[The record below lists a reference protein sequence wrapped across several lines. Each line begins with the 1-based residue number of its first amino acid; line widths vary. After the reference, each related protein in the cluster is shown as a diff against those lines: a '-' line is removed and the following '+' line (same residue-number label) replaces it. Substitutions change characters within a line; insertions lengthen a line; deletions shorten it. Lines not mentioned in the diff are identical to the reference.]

1 MEHPQETLAPPT
13 SRLAP
18 SPTGD
23 LHLGNVRTFLLNW
36 SLGRNLGWRLILRHE
51 DLDASRA
58 SHEQIESIESSMGW
72 LGIDWDG
79 PSIRQSDDLASYRA
93 AMHRLAKTRSVF
105 HSPLSRREIREALNA
120 PHTGGELRF
129 PSSLRPTP
137 GEAWSFT
144 DDSAGHRFAMPPGS
158 ETVKDELQ
166 GERRFDPAEEI
177 GDPVVWTRD
186 GRPAYQLAVVV
197 DDHEHGVTD
206 VFRGEDLLPSA
217 ARQQRLARSL
227 DFEPAPR
234 WWHVPLVTDGD
245 GRRLAKRDGDRGLH
259 GYMSAGVM
267 ASRIIGLLAY
277 RSGLQDIR
285 RPMGIDRFRRLVD
298 RAALEALVGRERE
311 SPCRILDEDH
321 HWLVSCDS

>member
-1 MEHPQETLAPPT
+1 MELSKETLASPT

-36 SLGRNLGWRLILRHE
+36 SLGRNLGWNLILRHE
-51 DLDASRA
+51 DLDANRA
-58 SHEQIESIESSMGW
+58 SLEQIETIESSMGW

-79 PSIRQSDDLASYRA
+79 PSIRQSEDLVPYRE
-93 AMHRLAKTRSVF
+93 AMDRLATRRMVF
-105 HSPLSRREIREALNA
+105 RSSLSRREIRDALNA

-137 GEAWSFT
+137 GEAWSFSDEST
-144 DDSAGHRFAMPPGS
+144 GHRFAMPPGI
-158 ETVKDELQ
+158 ETVEDELQ
-166 GERRFDPAEEI
+166 GEDRFDPAEET
-177 GDPVVWTRD
+177 GDPVVWTRE

-206 VFRGEDLLPSA
+206 VLRGEDLLPSA
-217 ARQQRLARSL
+217 ARQQRLARAL
-227 DFEPAPR
+227 DFESAPR

-259 GYMSAGVM
+259 GYMSAGVT

-277 RSGLQDIR
+277 RSGLQDMR

-298 RAALEALVGRERE
+298 RAALEALVVRERE
-311 SPCRILDEDH
+311 CPCRVLDEDH
-321 HWLVSCDS
+321 HWLVSCNA